1 MTECERR
8 RQKEVRDLRDRD
20 GGQSFQDEGPP
31 LPPGEHLHQV
41 GVAQDEVEKKKGSE
55 DEGEKS
61 NKALKVGGTR
71 VEEEEFL
78 SNPSPARGQDTIQA
92 SDWRKE
98 GRKSDRRLKEKKH
111 WKETY

>member
-1 MTECERR
+1 M
-8 RQKEVRDLRDRD
+8 RDLRDRD

-41 GVAQDEVEKKKGSE
+41 GVAQHEVEKKKGSE

-78 SNPSPARGQDTIQA
+78 SNPSPARDQDLYQA
-92 SDWRKE
+92 SDWRRK
-98 GRKSDRRLKEKKH
+98 GRVTED
-111 WKETY
+111 

>member
-1 MTECERR
+1 M
-8 RQKEVRDLRDRD
+8 RDLRGRD

-41 GVAQDEVEKKKGSE
+41 GVAQHEVEKKKGSE

-71 VEEEEFL
+71 VKEEKFL
-78 SNPSPARGQDTIQA
+78 SNPSPARDQYLYQA
-92 SDWRKE
+92 SVWRE
-98 GRKSDRRLKEKKH
+98 GRKSDRRLKEEIH
-111 WKETY
+111 SKETY

>member
-1 MTECERR
+1 MTLKRGEG
-8 RQKEVRDLRDRD
+8 KKKVRDLSDRD
-20 GGQSFQDEGPP
+20 GGQSFQGEGPP

-41 GVAQDEVEKKKGSE
+41 GVAQHEVEKKKGSE

-78 SNPSPARGQDTIQA
+78 ANPSPARDQDTNQA
-92 SDWRKE
+92 SDWRRK
-98 GRKSDRRLKEKKH
+98 GRVTED
-111 WKETY
+111 

>member
-1 MTECERR
+1 MLPTIA
-8 RQKEVRDLRDRD
+8 KEVGNLRNRD
-20 GGQSFQDEGPP
+20 GGQGFRDEGPP

-98 GRKSDRRLKEKKH
+98 GRIKEK
-111 WKETY
+111 TR